1 MEETMATAEQSMTG
15 MDLSL
20 FETLDE
26 PGFMVD
32 AKRTVIWA
40 NPAFFETFGLESA
53 AVIGKMTCEETCNL
67 HLCGSKDC
75 PVEKAGRVHKPVT
88 VEAIRNNGSGLRYYR
103 SLARPLPNG
112 SGQTLVTMTDV
123 SDQKQLEARLR
134 QMETDLNVIP
144 TPILEIDDKFTVTFM
159 NPAGAAIAGL
169 TPDEAVGRKCYD
181 LFKTPH
187 CKTEKCACARAMKT
201 DSVVTEQTIARP
213 KDGVIVPI
221 KYTGAPIKDAKGNIV
236 GAVEYVLD
244 VTEENKQQQM
254 AEEKIENLNT
264 IPTPIM
270 SIDTD
275 FTITFM
281 NPAGSSIA
289 GLTPDE
295 AIGRKCYDLFKT
307 PHCKTEKCACF
318 RAMKTDSIVSEQTI
332 ARPRDGVIIPIKY
345 TGAPIKDAKG
355 NIKGALEYVL
365 DVTEESKQQQMAEEK
380 IENLNTIPTPIM
392 SIDTDFTITFMNP
405 AGSSIAGLTPDEA
418 IGRKC
423 YDLFKTP
430 HCKTEK
436 CACARAMKTDSIVS
450 EQTIARPRDGV
461 IIPIKYTGAPIK
473 DAKGNIKGA
482 LEYVLDVTEES
493 KQQQMANEKIE
504 NLNAIPTPIMSI
516 DTEFTITYM
525 NPAGAAIAGLTP
537 DEMVGKKCYDLF
549 RTPHCRTEKCAC
561 GQAMKRDA
569 IVTEETIARPRD
581 GVIIPIKY
589 TGAPIKDAKG
599 NIKGA
604 LEFILDVTEEARQRH
619 DANTKIEN
627 LNAIPTPIMSID
639 TDFSVTY
646 INPAGAQVVGLTP
659 DSVIGRK
666 CYDLFK
672 TPHCQTEKCAC
683 NRAMKTDAVISEETI
698 ARPRDGV
705 IMPIK
710 YTGAPIKDAKGNITG
725 ALEFVLDITDEARQ
739 RQEANEKIENLNVIP
754 TPIFSI
760 DTDYTIT
767 YINPAGAKA
776 LGASVDEAIG
786 KKCFS
791 LFNTTHC
798 NTEHCACSQA
808 MKTDSV
814 ISARTV
820 ARVNGRDVPF
830 KYTGA
835 PIKDAKGNIKGALEF
850 ALDVSAEAEVEQL
863 VSRASQEVAE
873 LVADSQ
879 RQMEQVRGNMHI
891 MNESLDQE
899 VVRLDESETTIRRM
913 LESSTEMLTVSEKVN
928 QLAGSMSREAE
939 NGRKAGAEAGD
950 KMQQINRSMQQNNDM
965 VGTLVSQVEKIG
977 GFVDIIK
984 EIASQT
990 NLLAFNAAIEA
1001 ARAGDAGRG
1010 FAVVADEV
1018 RKLAENSSR
1027 SAVDI
1032 SNIVKMVESDSRQT
1046 IAAMQDGMHMLD
1058 DGSKVINT
1066 ALSAMEEIS
1075 SGIMTISTSVDD
1087 VRGRAATLA
1096 DQGHTVMEQIQTV
1109 VKTSGENQKTTE
1121 TVQGSVGDTVQALD
1135 RLMASSSSLQEAVNN
1150 MCK

>member
-1 MEETMATAEQSMTG
+1 MSILETRNEV
-15 MDLSL
+15 
-20 FETLDE
+20 
-26 PGFMVD
+26 GFVVD
-32 AKRTVIWA
+32 GKRTITWA
-40 NPAFFETFGLESA
+40 NKAFYDTFNLTSSQ
-53 AVIGKMTCEETCNL
+53 VIDKMTCEETCSL
-67 HLCGSKDC
+67 HLCGTKDC
-75 PVEKAGRVHKPVT
+75 PVEKAARLHKPVMA
-88 VEAIRNNGSGLRYYR
+88 EAVHNNGSGLRYYR
-103 SLARPLPNG
+103 SQASPLG
-112 SGQTLVTMTDV
+112 GDGQTLVVMADITRE
-123 SDQKQLEARLR
+123 KQLEARLN

-144 TPILEIDDKFTVTFM
+144 TPILEIDDKFTVTFI
-159 NPAGAAIAGL
+159 NPAGAGVAGL
-169 TPDEAVGRKCYD
+169 TPDEAIGKKCFD

-187 CKTEKCACARAMKT
+187 CKTEKCACMRAMKT
-201 DSVVTEQTIARP
+201 DSVVSEQTIARP

-221 KYTGAPIKDAKGNIV
+221 KYTGAPIKDAKGNII

-244 VTEENKQQQM
+244 VTDEARQQQM

-281 NPAGSSIA
+281 NPAGSGVV
-289 GLTPDE
+289 GLSPDE
-295 AIGRKCYDLFKT
+295 AVGKKCYDLFKT
-307 PHCKTEKCACF
+307 PHCKTEKCACM
-318 RAMKTDSIVSEQTI
+318 RAMKTDSV
-332 ARPRDGVIIPIKY
+332 
-345 TGAPIKDAKG
+345 
-355 NIKGALEYVL
+355 
-365 DVTEESKQQQMAEEK
+365 
-380 IENLNTIPTPIM
+380 
-392 SIDTDFTITFMNP
+392 
-405 AGSSIAGLTPDEA
+405 
-418 IGRKC
+418 
-423 YDLFKTP
+423 
-430 HCKTEK
+430 
-436 CACARAMKTDSIVS
+436 VS

-516 DTEFTITYM
+516 DTDFTITYM
-525 NPAGAAIAGLTP
+525 NPAGASVVGLSP
-537 DEMVGKKCYDLF
+537 DEMVGKKCYDF
-549 RTPHCRTEKCAC
+549 FKTPHCRTEKCAC
-561 GQAMKRDA
+561 AKAMATDG

-581 GVIIPIKY
+581 GVIVPIKY

-639 TDFSVTY
+639 TDFTVTFM
-646 INPAGAQVVGLTP
+646 NPAGAAAVGLTP
-659 DSVIGRK
+659 DTAIGRK
-666 CYDLFK
+666 CYELFK

-683 NRAMKTDAVISEETI
+683 LRAMNSDAVFSEETI

-739 RQEANEKIENLNVIP
+739 RQDANEKIENLNAIP
-754 TPIFSI
+754 TPIFSV
-760 DTDYTIT
+760 DTDFAIT
-767 YINPAGAKA
+767 YINPAGAQT
-776 LGASVDEAIG
+776 LGQSADELIG
-786 KKCFS
+786 KKCYS
-791 LFNTTHC
+791 LFNTGHC
-798 NTEHCACSQA
+798 RTEHCSCNQA
-808 MKTDSV
+808 MQTDQV
-814 ISARTV
+814 ISNKTV
-820 ARVNGRDVPF
+820 AQINGQEIAI

-850 ALDVSAEAEVEQL
+850 VLDVSAEAEVEQL
-863 VSRASQEVAE
+863 VSNASREVAS
-873 LVADSQ
+873 LVVDSQ
-879 RQMEQVRGNMHI
+879 QRMEQVKEDMQV
-891 MNESLDQE
+891 MNEAIEQE
-899 VVRLDESETTIRRM
+899 VVRLDTSETTIRRM
-913 LESSTEMLTVSEKVN
+913 LDSSTEMLGVSEKVN
-928 QLAGSMSREAE
+928 QLAGSVSSEAE
-939 NGRKAGAEAGD
+939 NGRKAGAEAGE
-950 KMQQINRSMQQNNDM
+950 KMQQINRSMQQNNEM
-965 VGTLVSQVEKIG
+965 VATLVSQVEKIG

-1032 SNIVKMVESDSRQT
+1032 SNIVKMVENDSRQT
-1046 IAAMQDGMHMLD
+1046 ITAMQDGMRMLD

-1066 ALSAMEEIS
+1066 ALSAMDEIS
-1075 SGIMTISTSVDD
+1075 SGIMTISSSIDD
-1087 VRGRAATLA
+1087 VSGRAADLN
-1096 DQGHTVMEQIQTV
+1096 DHGQKVMEQIQTV
-1109 VKTSGENQKTTE
+1109 VQTAGDNRKTTE
-1121 TVQGSVGDTVQALD
+1121 TVQDSVGDTVGALE
-1135 RLMASSSSLQEAVNN
+1135 RLMASSSSLQTAVNN
-1150 MCK
+1150 MTK

>member
-1 MEETMATAEQSMTG
+1 
-15 MDLSL
+15 MDLS
-20 FETLDE
+20 FLDTVDD

-32 AKRTVIWA
+32 AKRTITWA
-40 NPAFFETFGLESA
+40 NPAFFETFGLKA
-53 AVIGKMTCEETCNL
+53 AEVVGKMTCEESCNL
-67 HLCGSKDC
+67 HLCGTKDC
-75 PVEKAGRVHKPVT
+75 PVDKAGRVHKPVT
-88 VEAIRNNGSGLRYYR
+88 TEAIQNNGAGLRYFR
-103 SLARPLPNG
+103 SVARPMPGND
-112 SGQTLVTMTDV
+112 QTLVTMTDI
-123 SDQKQLEARLR
+123 SEQKQLEARLR

-144 TPILEIDDKFTVTFM
+144 TPILEIDDKFTITFM
-159 NPAGAAIAGL
+159 NPAGAGVAGL
-169 TPDEAVGRKCYD
+169 TPDEAVGKKCYD

-213 KDGVIVPI
+213 RDGVIVPI

-244 VTEENKQQQM
+244 VTEETRQQQM

-270 SIDTD
+270 AIDTD
-275 FTITFM
+275 FTVTYM
-281 NPAGSSIA
+281 NPAGAGIA

-295 AIGRKCYDLFKT
+295 AVGRKCFDLFKT

-318 RAMKTDSIVSEQTI
+318 RAMKTDSVVTEHTI
-332 ARPRDGVIIPIKY
+332 ARPKEGVIVPIKY
-345 TGAPIKDAKG
+345 TASPIKDAKG

-365 DVTEESKQQQMAEEK
+365 DVTEEARQQQMAEEK
-380 IENLNTIPTPIM
+380 IENLNTIPTPIL
-392 SIDTDFTITFMNP
+392 SIDTDFNITFMNP
-405 AGSSIAGLTPDEA
+405 AGAAIAGLTPDEA
-418 IGRKC
+418 VGKKC

-482 LEYVLDVTEES
+482 LEYVLDVTEETQ
-493 KQQQMANEKIE
+493 QQQMANEKIE
-504 NLNAIPTPIMSI
+504 NLNAIPTPIMAI
-516 DTEFTITYM
+516 DTDFTITFM
-525 NPAGAAIAGLTP
+525 NPAGAGIAGLTP
-537 DEMVGKKCYDLF
+537 DEAVGKKCYDLF
-549 RTPHCRTEKCAC
+549 KTPHCRTEKCAC

-581 GVIIPIKY
+581 GVIVPIKY

-604 LEFILDVTEEARQRH
+604 LEFILDITEEARQRH

-639 TDFSVTY
+639 TDFAITF

-683 NRAMKTDAVISEETI
+683 NRAMKTDTVVSEETI

-760 DTDYTIT
+760 DTDFVIT
-767 YINPAGAKA
+767 YINPAGARA
-776 LGASVDEAIG
+776 LGVSVDELIG
-786 KKCFS
+786 KKCYS

-798 NTEHCACSQA
+798 NTEHCACNQA

-814 ISARTV
+814 VSAKTV
-820 ARVNGRDVPF
+820 ARVNGREIPF

-850 ALDVSAEAEVEQL
+850 ALDVSSEFEVEQL
-863 VSRASQEVAE
+863 VSKASQDVAE

-879 RQMEQVRGNMHI
+879 RQMEQVRSNMDL
-891 MNESLDQE
+891 MNRSLDQE
-899 VVRLDESETTIRRM
+899 VVRLDESETTIRQM
-913 LESSTEMLTVSEKVN
+913 LESSTEMLGVSEKVN
-928 QLAGSMSREAE
+928 KLAGSMSREAE

-950 KMQQINRSMQQNNDM
+950 KMQQINRSMVQNNEM
-965 VGTLVSQVEKIG
+965 VGTLVAQVEKIG

-1046 IAAMQDGMHMLD
+1046 ITAMQDGMRMLD

-1096 DQGHTVMEQIQTV
+1096 DHGHAVMEQIQTV
-1109 VKTSGENQKTTE
+1109 VKTSSENQKTTV
-1121 TVQGSVGDTVQALD
+1121 TVQSSVGDTVQALD
-1135 RLMASSSSLQEAVNN
+1135 RLMASSSSLQAAVNN
-1150 MCK
+1150 MCQ

>member
-1 MEETMATAEQSMTG
+1 MATAEQSMTG

-32 AKRTVIWA
+32 AKRIVIWA
-40 NPAFFETFGLESA
+40 NPAFLETFGLESA

-88 VEAIRNNGSGLRYYR
+88 AEAIRNNGSGLRYYR

-281 NPAGSSIA
+281 NPAGASIA

-295 AIGRKCYDLFKT
+295 AVGRKCYDLFKT

>member
-1 MEETMATAEQSMTG
+1 
-15 MDLSL
+15 MDLS
-20 FETLDE
+20 FLDTVDD

-32 AKRTVIWA
+32 AKRTITWA
-40 NPAFFETFGLESA
+40 NPAFFETFGLKA
-53 AVIGKMTCEETCNL
+53 AEVVGKMTCEESCNL
-67 HLCGSKDC
+67 HLCGTKDC
-75 PVEKAGRVHKPVT
+75 PVDKAGRVHKPVT
-88 VEAIRNNGSGLRYYR
+88 TEAIQNNGAGLRYFR
-103 SLARPLPNG
+103 SVARPMPGND
-112 SGQTLVTMTDV
+112 QTLVTMTDI
-123 SDQKQLEARLR
+123 SEQKQLEARLR

-144 TPILEIDDKFTVTFM
+144 TPILEIDDKFTITFM
-159 NPAGAAIAGL
+159 NPAGAGVAGL

-213 KDGVIVPI
+213 RDGVIVPI

-244 VTEENKQQQM
+244 VTEETRQQQM

-270 SIDTD
+270 AIDTD
-275 FTITFM
+275 FTVTYM
-281 NPAGSSIA
+281 NPAGAGIA

-295 AIGRKCYDLFKT
+295 AVGRKCFDLFKT

-318 RAMKTDSIVSEQTI
+318 RAMKTDSVVTEHTI
-332 ARPRDGVIIPIKY
+332 ARPKEGVIVPIKY
-345 TGAPIKDAKG
+345 TASPIKDAKG

-365 DVTEESKQQQMAEEK
+365 DVTEEARQQQMAEEK
-380 IENLNTIPTPIM
+380 IENLNTIPTPIL
-392 SIDTDFTITFMNP
+392 SIDTDFNITFMNP
-405 AGSSIAGLTPDEA
+405 AGAAIAGLTPDEA
-418 IGRKC
+418 VGKKC

-482 LEYVLDVTEES
+482 LEYVLDVTEETQ
-493 KQQQMANEKIE
+493 QQQMANEKIE
-504 NLNAIPTPIMSI
+504 NLNAIPTPIMAI
-516 DTEFTITYM
+516 DTDFTITFM
-525 NPAGAAIAGLTP
+525 NPAGAGIAGLTP
-537 DEMVGKKCYDLF
+537 DEAVGKKCYDLF
-549 RTPHCRTEKCAC
+549 KTPHCRTEKCAC

-581 GVIIPIKY
+581 GVIVPIKY

-604 LEFILDVTEEARQRH
+604 LEFILDITEEARQRH

-639 TDFSVTY
+639 TDFAITF

-683 NRAMKTDAVISEETI
+683 NRAMKTDTVVSEETI

-760 DTDYTIT
+760 DTDFVIT
-767 YINPAGAKA
+767 YINPAGARA
-776 LGASVDEAIG
+776 LGVSVDELIG
-786 KKCFS
+786 KKCYS

-798 NTEHCACSQA
+798 NTEHCACNQA

-814 ISARTV
+814 VSAKTV
-820 ARVNGRDVPF
+820 ARVNGREIPF

-850 ALDVSAEAEVEQL
+850 ALDVSSEFEVEQL
-863 VSRASQEVAE
+863 VSKASQDVAE

-879 RQMEQVRGNMHI
+879 RQMEQVRSNMDL
-891 MNESLDQE
+891 MNRSLDQE
-899 VVRLDESETTIRRM
+899 VVRLDESETTIRQM
-913 LESSTEMLTVSEKVN
+913 LESSTEMLGVSEKVN
-928 QLAGSMSREAE
+928 KLAGSMSREAE

-950 KMQQINRSMQQNNDM
+950 KMQQINRSMVQNNEM
-965 VGTLVSQVEKIG
+965 VGTLVAQVEKIG

-1046 IAAMQDGMHMLD
+1046 ITAMQDGMRMLD

-1096 DQGHTVMEQIQTV
+1096 DHGHAVMEQIQTV
-1109 VKTSGENQKTTE
+1109 VKTSSENQKTTV
-1121 TVQGSVGDTVQALD
+1121 TVQSSVGDTVQALD
-1135 RLMASSSSLQEAVNN
+1135 RLMASSSSLQAAVNN
-1150 MCK
+1150 MCQ

>member
-1 MEETMATAEQSMTG
+1 MATAEQSMTG

-32 AKRTVIWA
+32 AKRIVIWA
-40 NPAFFETFGLESA
+40 NPAFLETFGLESA

-88 VEAIRNNGSGLRYYR
+88 AEAIRNNGSGLRYYR

-281 NPAGSSIA
+281 NPAGASIA

-295 AIGRKCYDLFKT
+295 AVGRKCYDLFKT

-318 RAMKTDSIVSEQTI
+318 
-332 ARPRDGVIIPIKY
+332 
-345 TGAPIKDAKG
+345 
-355 NIKGALEYVL
+355 
-365 DVTEESKQQQMAEEK
+365 
-380 IENLNTIPTPIM
+380 
-392 SIDTDFTITFMNP
+392 
-405 AGSSIAGLTPDEA
+405 
-418 IGRKC
+418 
-423 YDLFKTP
+423 
-430 HCKTEK
+430 
-436 CACARAMKTDSIVS
+436 RAMKTDSIVS